1 MIRWTRSARIVPGK
15 FMEAIQWAKEVA
27 EFISKKYGVQTT
39 VYIDSFGEYG
49 KIRWF
54 ADHADL
60 ATLEKFGKQFLADP
74 EYWQI
79 ISRGPDL
86 LVPDSIFDTVMSAI

>member
-1 MIRWTRSARIVPGK
+1 MIRWTRSARIVPAK
-15 FMEAIQWAKEVA
+15 FMEAIQWSKEVA
-27 EFISKKYGVQTT
+27 EFISKKYDVQAT

-49 KIRWF
+49 TIRWF
-54 ADHADL
+54 NDHADM
-60 ATLEKFGKQFLADP
+60 ATMEKFGKKFLADP

-86 LVPDSIFDTVMSAI
+86 LVSGSIVDTVMRSI